1 MTERTRLYVETTV
14 VSYLVARPS
23 RDVIVAG
30 HQQTTHDWWQ
40 RRSRDSEL
48 CISQLV
54 IEEAASGDRQ
64 AVENRLAILE
74 KMTVLEIADQAVELA
89 EVLVRGQALPAKA
102 GNDALHIA
110 VAAVHRVPFLV
121 TWNCRH
127 LANAVLRKR
136 IEALCAEQGF
146 AAPVIC
152 TPEELLEVDG

>member
-1 MTERTRLYVETTV
+1 MTERTRLYIETTV

-23 RDVIVAG
+23 RDVIAAG
-30 HQQTTHDWWQ
+30 HQHTTLDWWQ

-54 IEEAASGDRQ
+54 IEEAASGDPQ
-64 AVENRLAILE
+64 AVEDRLAILE

-110 VAAVHRVPFLV
+110 VAAVHQVPFLV

-152 TPEELLEVDG
+152 TPEELLEVD